1 MQELNYFDIIYDS
14 LRITLVD
21 ILPIILVFAFFQW
34 GVIRKGLPHWKKML
48 TGMGMVVLGLA
59 IFIVGLEECIFPLGT
74 SMSQQLTDPQFL
86 MENSP
91 ALSSLADGV
100 RIGAEFYF
108 EVIAFGFLIGFSTT
122 LAEPALIAV
131 ALKAKEISTGA
142 ISTWGLRIAVA
153 FGVGVGVA
161 LGVFR
166 IIEGTP
172 LHYFIIAGY
181 VVLMI
186 QTFFAPKFIVPLA
199 YDSGG
204 VTTST
209 VTVPLLVALGVGL
222 ASNVPG
228 RSPLLD
234 GFGLIAFAS
243 LFPMISVLA
252 YAMIQERFLRAPDS
266 AIKQNP

>member
-1 MQELNYFDIIYDS
+1 MQELNYFNIIYNS
-14 LRITLVD
+14 LFITLMD
-21 ILPIILVFAFFQW
+21 ILPIVVVFAFFQW
-34 GVIRKGLPHWKKML
+34 GVIRKGLPHWKKIL
-48 TGMGMVVLGLA
+48 TGMGMVIIGLSV
-59 IFIVGLEECIFPLGT
+59 FIVGLEEGIIPLGK
-74 SMSQQLTDPQFL
+74 SMAKQLSDPHFL
-86 MENSP
+86 MSGS
-91 ALSSLADGV
+91 SSLDSLMEEQ

-108 EVIAFGFLIGFSTT
+108 EVILFGFLIGFSTT

-142 ISTWGLRIAVA
+142 ISTLGLRLAVA

-166 IIEGTP
+166 IIEGSP
-172 LHYFIIAGY
+172 IHYYIITGY
-181 VVLMI
+181 VILMI
-186 QTFFAPKFIVPLA
+186 QTYFAPKFIVPLA

-209 VTVPLLVALGVGL
+209 VTVPLLVALGLGL

-228 RSPLLD
+228 SSPLLD

-252 YAMIQERFLRAPDS
+252 YAMIQERFLRVPDS
-266 AIKQNP
+266 AIK

>member
-1 MQELNYFDIIYDS
+1 MEELNYLDIIYDS
-14 LRITLVD
+14 LSDTMMD
-21 ILPIILVFAFFQW
+21 ILPIILVFAFFQL

-48 TGMGMVVLGLA
+48 TGIGMVVFGLA
-59 IFIVGLEECIFPLGT
+59 VFIVGLKECIFPLGT
-74 SMSQQLTDPQFL
+74 SMAQQLSDPQFL
-86 MENSP
+86 MGDSFT
-91 ALSSLADGV
+91 LDSLTDEK
-100 RIGAEFYF
+100 RIGAEYYF
-108 EVIAFGFLIGFSTT
+108 EVILFGFLIGFSTT

-131 ALKAKEISTGA
+131 ALKAKEISSGA
-142 ISTWGLRIAVA
+142 ISTLGLRIAVA

-166 IIEGTP
+166 IIEGSP
-172 LHYFIIAGY
+172 IHYYIVTGY
-181 VVLMI
+181 VILMI
-186 QTFFAPKFIVPLA
+186 QTYFAPKFIVPLA

-209 VTVPLLVALGVGL
+209 VTVPLLVALAFGL

-228 RSPLLD
+228 SSLLLD

-252 YAMIQERFLRAPDS
+252 YAMIQERFFSRVPDS
-266 AIKQNP
+266 AIK